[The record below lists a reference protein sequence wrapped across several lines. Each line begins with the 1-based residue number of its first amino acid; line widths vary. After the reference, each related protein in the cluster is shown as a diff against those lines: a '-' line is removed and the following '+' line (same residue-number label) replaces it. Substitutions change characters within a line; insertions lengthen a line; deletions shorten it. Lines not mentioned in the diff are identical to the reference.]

1 MKENIRKRYDESA
14 EFYDS
19 RYNKIQEEKYE
30 IMSQYFPK
38 NWALAL
44 DLGCGSGLLSK
55 KLDNLIGTDIS
66 FGMLEIAKE
75 QGEKVV
81 QAESESL
88 PFKSQVF
95 DVVFSFTVLQ
105 SSNDLK
111 KSVEEAKRVLRP
123 NSTLILTYLEKKFDL
138 KVISAL
144 RKHFD
149 SIKQVPCGEDIGIIC
164 S

>member
-1 MKENIRKRYDESA
+1 MKEIIRKRYDESA

-19 RYNKIQEEKYE
+19 RYNRIQEEKYE

-38 NWALAL
+38 NWELAL
-44 DLGCGSGLLSK
+44 DLGCGTGLLSK
-55 KLDNLIGTDIS
+55 KLDNLIGMDIS

-105 SSNDLK
+105 SSNELK
-111 KSVEEAKRVLRP
+111 KSVDEAKRVLKP
-123 NSTLILTYLEKKFDL
+123 NGILILTYLEKKFDL

-144 RKHFD
+144 RKNFD
-149 SIKQVPCGEDIGIIC
+149 NIKQVPCGEDIGLIC